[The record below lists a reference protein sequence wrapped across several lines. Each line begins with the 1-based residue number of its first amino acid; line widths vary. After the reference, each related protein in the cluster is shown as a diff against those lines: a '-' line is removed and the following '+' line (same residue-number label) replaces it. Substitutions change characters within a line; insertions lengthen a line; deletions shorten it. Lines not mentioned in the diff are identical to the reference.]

1 MKHYTKN
8 NYTNNK
14 GLIQEVTIYITS
26 ETDRD
31 PQKVKLMID
40 KENEL
45 TEKIEAVLNEYGLKF
60 VLPF

>member
-31 PQKVKLMID
+31 PQKLKLMID

-45 TEKIEAVLNEYGLKF
+45 IEKIEAVLNEYGLKF